1 MSIDGNKTS
10 IPIKTE
16 KQQSN
21 YKQIASEGSLV
32 LLDARDLIED
42 IDTASSI
49 KSCTWNQVRGTHLQ
63 TDDSNKDNK
72 SILSFTAPYVKGDE
86 LNTILGFELII
97 TDKENKKSHPY
108 NAIVIVKRV
117 QRVIIFQGGAALGAY
132 EAGVYQALVEKLI
145 KYDED
150 GTKKG
155 LLTEKRPLFDIVAG
169 TSIGG
174 MNAAIVVSSVT
185 RKHGK
190 KTEDP
195 VTWQESAKSVV
206 DFWKTQQQVPTY
218 ADLLDIIP
226 FYQYWWDILHDTS
239 KAFKQS
245 FTELIESYSNIITNS
260 DFKKWYE
267 NTVANWSIFEP
278 SFLKDYFINGWYI
291 PATADAARRYYSAKN
306 SKRFGA
312 LKVASGIAPWSIFGK
327 FFDFSDQLN
336 SMPRADNKHF
346 ALYSLKR
353 TLEQFADFPIKTEE
367 GEPRFLIVTVDVQTG
382 DAVTFD
388 SYTNQA
394 KYHDDK
400 NTIDNKR
407 GVEIEHALAT
417 GTFPGF
423 FDYPKF
429 KVNITEMGTENEERI
444 FWDGGFRSN
453 TPLREVIQAH
463 RDYWH
468 KIRKH
473 TKEEERDEDGLENDV
488 PDLEVYIADLW
499 PSELKEKPLSFDHDF
514 VENRKSGII
523 FGDRTDYDEQV
534 ANFVT
539 DYIDLANDL
548 KNLAQRNGISQN
560 RINHILNRYATST
573 NTKGETRQYGE
584 LLGGRFRLTKVVR
597 IDHKDDGN
605 DVADKIFDYSQ
616 KTIEKLIE
624 DGNRDASIQIGLQ
637 ALKDGVYNLIKINH
651 HITSENGRKQDQDQQ
666 IEDVQQELNRIQ
678 ETMKIGNGNGTVLD
692 KQIKDFVN
700 KVEAIKSIGNA
711 SALTNEKISLITA
724 SKQLQGTIITDQSIS
739 RDARDWL
746 KYFKVG

>member
-10 IPIKTE
+10 IPRKTE
-16 KQQSN
+16 KQESD

-32 LLDARDLIED
+32 LLDARDIIED
-42 IDTASSI
+42 IDTANSI
-49 KSCTWNQVRGTHLQ
+49 KSSSWNQVSTGHQ
-63 TDDSNKDNK
+63 VNTDDSNKANK
-72 SILSFTAPYVKGDE
+72 SILSFTAPYVKDNE
-86 LNTILGFELII
+86 LTTTLGFELII
-97 TDKENKKSHPY
+97 TDKENNESHPY

-117 QRVIIFQGGAALGAY
+117 QRAIIFQGGAALGAY

-145 KYDED
+145 EYDED
-150 GTKKG
+150 RSKKG
-155 LLTEKRPLFDIVAG
+155 LLTERRPLFDIVAG

-185 RKHGK
+185 RKDSK
-190 KTEDP
+190 KIEDP
-195 VTWQESAKSVV
+195 VTWQESAKTVI
-206 DFWKTQQQVPTY
+206 DFWKTQQQLPTY

-226 FYQYWWDILHDTS
+226 FYRYWWDILHDTS
-239 KAFKQS
+239 KVFKRS
-245 FTELIESYSNIITNS
+245 FTELIESYSNIVINS
-260 DFKKWYE
+260 DLKKWYE
-267 NTVANWSIFEP
+267 DSAANWSIFEP
-278 SFLKDYFINGWYI
+278 SYLKDYFIDGWYI
-291 PATADAARRYYSAKN
+291 PATADAARKYYSAKN
-306 SKRFGA
+306 IKRFGA

-327 FFDFSDQLN
+327 FFDLSDQLN

-353 TLEQFADFPIKTEE
+353 TLERFADFPIKTKE

-388 SYTNQA
+388 SYTTQT

-400 NTIDNKR
+400 NTIDNER
-407 GVEIEHALAT
+407 GIEIEHALAT

-429 KVNITEMGTENEERI
+429 KVNITEMGAGNEEHI

-453 TPLREVIQAH
+453 TPLKEVIQAH

-473 TKEEERDEDGLENDV
+473 TKEEQRDEDRLENDV
-488 PDLEVYIADLW
+488 PDLEVYIANLW
-499 PSELKEKPLSFDHDF
+499 PSALKEKPLSFDHDF

-523 FGDRTDYDEQV
+523 FGDRTHYDEQV

-539 DYIDLANDL
+539 DYIDLAKDL
-548 KNLAQRNGISQN
+548 KNLAQRNGISHN
-560 RINHILNRYATST
+560 RINYILNRYATSM
-573 NTKGETRQYGE
+573 NTIGETRQYGE

-616 KTIEKLIE
+616 RTIEKLIE
-624 DGNRDASIQIGLQ
+624 DGNRDALIQMDLQ

-651 HITSENGRKQDQDQQ
+651 HISSENGRKQDQGHQ
-666 IEDVQQELNRIQ
+666 IEDVQQELYQIQ
-678 ETMKIGNGNGTVLD
+678 ERMKIGNGYDTVLD
-692 KQIKDFVN
+692 KQLNDFVN
-700 KVEAIKSIGNA
+700 KVEEIRLNENPS
-711 SALTNEKISLITA
+711 SLTNEKISLITA
-724 SKQLQGTIITDQSIS
+724 SKQLQGTIITDPKES
-739 RDARDWL
+739 RTRHSPPEKRFD
-746 KYFKVG
+746 

>member
-1 MSIDGNKTS
+1 MSFNENKTS
-10 IPIKTE
+10 IPRKTE

-32 LLDARDLIED
+32 ILDARDLIED
-42 IDTASSI
+42 IDAANSI
-49 KSCTWNQVRGTHLQ
+49 KSCSWNQVGDIHLN

-72 SILSFTAPYVKGDE
+72 SILSFTAPYVEGNE
-86 LNTILGFELII
+86 LTTSLGFELII
-97 TDKENKKSHPY
+97 TDKENNKSHPY

-117 QRVIIFQGGAALGAY
+117 QRAIIFQGGAALGAY
-132 EAGVYQALVEKLI
+132 EAGVYQALVEKLT

-150 GTKKG
+150 RTKKDPN
-155 LLTEKRPLFDIVAG
+155 TVKRPLFDIVAG

-185 RKHGK
+185 RKDGK
-190 KTEDP
+190 KIEDP
-195 VTWQESAKSVV
+195 ATWLESARTVI
-206 DFWKTQQQVPTY
+206 DFWKIQQQCPTY
-218 ADLLDIIP
+218 ADFLDSVS
-226 FYQYWWDILHDTS
+226 FYRYWWDILHDAS
-239 KAFKQS
+239 KEFKRS
-245 FTELIESYSNIITNS
+245 VIELIEYYSNTIVNS
-260 DFKKWYE
+260 DLKKWYE
-267 NTVANWSIFEP
+267 NTVSNWSIFDP
-278 SFLKDYFINGWYI
+278 SFLKDYFIDGWYI

-306 SKRFGA
+306 IKTFGA
-312 LKVASGIAPWSIFGK
+312 LKVASGIPPWSIFGK
-327 FFDFSDQLN
+327 FFDFSNQLN

-353 TLEQFADFPIKTEE
+353 TLEQFADFPIKTQE
-367 GEPRFLIVTVDVQTG
+367 GEPRFLLVTVDVQTG

-400 NTIDNKR
+400 NTIDNER

-423 FDYPKF
+423 FNYPKF
-429 KVNITEMGTENEERI
+429 DVNVTEIGTGNEEHI

-463 RDYWH
+463 RDYWY
-468 KIRKH
+468 KIKNH
-473 TKEEERDEDGLENDV
+473 TEEEESDEDKRENDV

-499 PSELKEKPLSFDHDF
+499 PSELKEKPISFDHDF
-514 VENRKSGII
+514 VENRKSSII

-539 DYIDLANDL
+539 DYIDLAKDL
-548 KNLAQRNGISQN
+548 KNLAQRNGISQK

-573 NTKGETRQYGE
+573 NTIGETRQYRE

-597 IDHKDDGN
+597 IDHKDDSN

-624 DGNRDASIQIGLQ
+624 VGNQNALTRMDLQ
-637 ALKDGVYNLIKINH
+637 ALKDGVMNLIKINH
-651 HITSENGRKQDQDQQ
+651 HITSENGRKQEQDHH
-666 IEDVQQELNRIQ
+666 IEEVQQELDQIE
-678 ETMKIGNGNGTVLD
+678 ETMKFGNGYDTVLNKIND
-692 KQIKDFVN
+692 FGIKVQ
-700 KVEAIKSIGNA
+700 AIKSNGNA
-711 SALTNEKISLITA
+711 SALTNVKISLITA
-724 SKQLQGTIITDQSIS
+724 SKQLQGTIIASQNNKS
-739 RDARDWL
+739 
-746 KYFKVG
+746 